1 MLLTSIKSIIVT
13 VVITVLLSVA
23 PVSEALH
30 SLFQSMD
37 QDENGKIDY
46 GEFSGNMTR
55 HVFNRLDG
63 NDNNLISRSEW
74 DFVENVKDKELH
86 NDLYNGMDIDRDSL
100 ISYKEFS
107 DYAEKHSNI
116 KETFMSLD
124 KNRDGVL
131 MPDDISDR
139 PTFKMVTIRL

>member
-1 MLLTSIKSIIVT
+1 MLLTSIKSIIVA
-13 VVITVLLSVA
+13 IIIIILLSVA

-37 QDENGKIDY
+37 QDENGKIDH
-46 GEFSGNMTR
+46 GEFSVNMTR

-74 DFVENVKDKELH
+74 DYVSNVQDKELH
-86 NDLYNGMDIDRDSL
+86 NDLYKVMDIDRDSL

-116 KETFMSLD
+116 KDTFMSLD
-124 KNRDGVL
+124 KNKDGVL

-139 PTFKMVTIRL
+139 PTFKMVTIQL